1 MTDED
6 SPIVQRPLS
15 ELDFSDLQLRLD
27 NRGSVLVQGRAK
39 GTTQAP
45 LLPLDQEYAEA
56 AANLKE
62 ELRTREMAA
71 GSIVVDGIQYRYQKM
86 TGQGESVFCVVRRL
100 EAREMRLDDLKMAPE
115 AMTTMMRWANMQSG
129 LILIAGATGQGKTT
143 LGKHLFKEFMITNGG
158 RGISIEDPIE
168 YLMQGRMGEKGFC
181 IQHEDNSG
189 DWSPAIQAC
198 LRMRPSYLY
207 IGELRTPRAA
217 LEALKASATGHI
229 VITTTHAGSMD
240 EAIGRMAQLTSG
252 APDSGGMEY
261 VRGEL
266 GKSLIG
272 IVVSKLSNYGPDLT
286 ILHGSNDTERT
297 DIARLIEDGNDQALA
312 KAGTFSWSKHHIA
325 PRPIRDAARQR
336 A

>member
-1 MTDED
+1 MSDHHV
-6 SPIVQRPLS
+6 IQKPLS
-15 ELDFSDLQLRLD
+15 ELDFSDLQVRLD
-27 NRGSVLVQGRAK
+27 NRGMVLFQGRAK

-45 LLPLDQEYAEA
+45 LHPLPEEFAEA
-56 AANLKE
+56 VTNLKE
-62 ELRTREMAA
+62 ELRMRPLAA
-71 GSIVVDGIQYRYQKM
+71 GSILVDGIQYRYQKM
-86 TGQGESVFCVVRRL
+86 TGQNDSVFCVVRRL
-100 EAREMRLDDLKMAPE
+100 ENREMRLHDLQIAPD
-115 AMTTMMRWANMQSG
+115 AMSTILNWANMQSG

-168 YLMQGRMGEKGFC
+168 YLMQGKMGDRGFC

-189 DWSPAIQAC
+189 DWSTAIQAC

-252 APDSGGMEY
+252 APDSGGMDY

-272 IVVSKLSNYGPDLT
+272 IIVSKLSNYGPDLT
-286 ILHGSNDTERT
+286 ILHGSTEAERA
-297 DIARLIEDGNDQALA
+297 DIARLIEEGHDQALA
-312 KAGTFSWSKHHIA
+312 KSGNLSWSKHHIA
-325 PRPIRDAARQR
+325 PRPPRGAGNQR